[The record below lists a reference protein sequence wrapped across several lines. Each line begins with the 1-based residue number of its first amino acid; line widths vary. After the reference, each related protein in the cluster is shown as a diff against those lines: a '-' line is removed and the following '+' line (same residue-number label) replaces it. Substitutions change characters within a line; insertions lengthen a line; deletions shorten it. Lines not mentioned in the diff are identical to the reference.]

1 MMLEKKTLRRSM
13 RTRRDGMDP
22 EERQAASCAICGHI
36 LASPLYRQ
44 ADVLALYS
52 AMGSEVDLSAVAR
65 AARAAGKRTVYP
77 LCMAEAGQMEFYV
90 VAAPEA
96 LRPGKWGILAP
107 DPACC
112 SRVEA
117 GEIALLLAPCL
128 AVDAAGV
135 RLGYG
140 GGYYDRY
147 IARPDFHGVTLAAA
161 YSVQF
166 TESTPAEPT
175 DRTMDGWVTEA
186 GMILR
191 NGAQKG

>member
-1 MMLEKKTLRRSM
+1 MCWRCTARWGARWIYPQWLVRHALLENELSILSVWRR
-13 RTRRDGMDP
+13 
-22 EERQAASCAICGHI
+22 
-36 LASPLYRQ
+36 
-44 ADVLALYS
+44 
-52 AMGSEVDLSAVAR
+52 
-65 AARAAGKRTVYP
+65 
-77 LCMAEAGQMEFYV
+77 
-90 VAAPEA
+90 PEA

-147 IARPDFHGVTLAAA
+147 IARPDFHGVTLVAA